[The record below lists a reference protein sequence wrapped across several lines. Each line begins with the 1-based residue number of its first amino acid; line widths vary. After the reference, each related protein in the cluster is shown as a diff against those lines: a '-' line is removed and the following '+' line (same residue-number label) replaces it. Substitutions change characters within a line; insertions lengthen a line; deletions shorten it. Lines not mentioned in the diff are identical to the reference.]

1 MIIRKRLTEDEDTE
15 NFTQDEMK
23 NTRAFKYWS
32 RACEKAGYY
41 LRDLYLEKF
50 GRRIRLSILIVPNAP
65 YAPQIYTKNGRLNE
79 LEFVAQTTAF
89 GALNVDQYEEF
100 ANQIY
105 KTQALLD
112 DLQTFDWINS
122 DVAFITEDV

>member
-1 MIIRKRLTEDEDTE
+1 MIIRKRLTEDTE

-41 LRDLYLEKF
+41 LRYLYLEKF
-50 GRRIRLSILIVPNAP
+50 GRITRLGITIVPNAP
-65 YAPQIYTKNGRLNE
+65 YATEVYAKNSRLNE

-89 GALNVDQYEEF
+89 GALDAEQYVEF
-100 ANQIY
+100 ANQVY

-112 DLQTFDWINS
+112 HLQTFDWINS
-122 DVAFITEDV
+122 DVAFITEEV